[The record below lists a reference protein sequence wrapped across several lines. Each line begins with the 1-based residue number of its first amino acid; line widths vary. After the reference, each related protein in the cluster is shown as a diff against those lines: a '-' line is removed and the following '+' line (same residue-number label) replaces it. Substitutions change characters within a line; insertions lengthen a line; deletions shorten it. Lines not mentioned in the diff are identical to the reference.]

1 VHHAVDQDLRG
12 QVQIPGRQF
21 ALLDPGLDRRQAGN
35 HVRQLQAQPQHRDL
49 GRQVLQMA
57 ADLRGDRA
65 REILAQMTPQYAFW
79 GSVVPLYPARHSR
92 TLELIGLVLRLAKYA
107 EMNFKNAFATLRP
120 NERSPQIQPMIQTP
134 IHGSFPSGHST
145 EATAVARVLYELVI
159 EGSTATAAEKR
170 QLSEQLFR
178 QAAKLQPHLYLF

>member
-1 VHHAVDQDLRG
+1 
-12 QVQIPGRQF
+12 
-21 ALLDPGLDRRQAGN
+21 
-35 HVRQLQAQPQHRDL
+35 
-49 GRQVLQMA
+49 
-57 ADLRGDRA
+57 
-65 REILAQMTPQYAFW
+65 
-79 GSVVPLYPARHSR
+79 
-92 TLELIGLVLRLAKYA
+92 LIGLVLRLAKYA

-178 QAAKLQPHLYLF
+178 QAARIAINRTVRGSALSDRQYGGTASRSRFADYILARFGAGVGTGSSRTLGNWMPLQRPKSRMEPISLETSS